1 MHMNVHV
8 CLLRR
13 MCVGVC
19 AISFLPMSLKS
30 LQNVKFMGAILLLFF
45 CHYDQISDIIKF
57 FAGQGLPVAQGC

>member
-19 AISFLPMSLKS
+19 AISFFT
-30 LQNVKFMGAILLLFF
+30 NVSKILAKCEIHGCHFVTFF

-57 FAGQGLPVAQGC
+57 FEGQGLPVAQGC